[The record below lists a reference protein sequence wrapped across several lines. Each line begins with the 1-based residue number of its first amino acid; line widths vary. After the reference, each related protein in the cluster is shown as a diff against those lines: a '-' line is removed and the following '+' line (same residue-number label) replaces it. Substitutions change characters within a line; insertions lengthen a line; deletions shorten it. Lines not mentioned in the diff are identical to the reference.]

1 MEKVFQLFD
10 SCYDTVIKPLVY
22 GTWIAVFSIFSPITY
37 VFYALFAVWLFNF
50 LIGLGADV
58 HAHSKQ
64 FSLAKAFDS
73 IKQIVF
79 FGMAAL
85 VIYLVPKLIGDAH
98 IGVKGVNAL
107 IYIVSYY
114 YLTNIF
120 RNAKEIWPNKRE
132 IAFIY
137 EILSTQIFTQLKTFL
152 GIKQNGKN

>member
-1 MEKVFQLFD
+1 MEKVFQLFEN
-10 SCYDTVIKPLVY
+10 CYDSFFKPLLY
-22 GTWIAVFSIFSPITY
+22 AAWIAVFSVFSPITY

-58 HAHSKQ
+58 HAHGKQ

-73 IKQIVF
+73 VKQIVF
-79 FGMAAL
+79 FGLAAV
-85 VIYLVPKLIGDAH
+85 VIYLVPKLVGDVE

-120 RNAKEIWPNKRE
+120 RNAKEIWPQKAE

-137 EILSTQIFTQLKTFL
+137 ELLSTQIFTKLKTFL